1 MVVIA
6 RPAVLVTDGD
16 QRAALAVVRSLGAAG
31 YPVYI
36 CAARRR
42 SLAGASRYARGE
54 AAVADALDDPQR
66 FAADVRALVAQWN
79 IGVLIP
85 IADASLL
92 AALPDRARLPNVII
106 PFADERVVRR
116 MADKAAV
123 LGAASAVGIAIPRQ
137 HVANDRESLLALA
150 SDLEYPVVLKPSRSV
165 GEHGG
170 RRSKLLVRHVAS
182 MAELRDAVATMDP
195 AAYPV
200 LVQQRIVGPGI
211 GIFLLVWKG
220 ETLACF
226 AHRRIREKPP
236 AGGVSVY
243 RESVAADPDLV
254 RRSRALLGAF
264 GWCGVAMV
272 EYKLDE
278 RTGTPYLM
286 EVNGRFWGSLQLA
299 IDAGVDFPSLLLDA
313 ALGNVRPPVTA
324 YTTGIRSRW
333 FWGDVDH
340 LLARLRRSSAAL
352 SLPPGA
358 PGRWAALRDFL
369 TVRSRVDREEIL
381 RRDDP
386 RPFFR
391 ETAQWVSALR

>member
-1 MVVIA
+1 VTA

-16 QRAALAVVRSLGAAG
+16 QRSALAVVRSLGAAG
-31 YPVYI
+31 YPVYV
-36 CAARRR
+36 CAPRRR
-42 SLAGASRYARGE
+42 SLAGASRYARGDVL
-54 AAVADALDDPQR
+54 VADPLADPQR

-85 IADASLL
+85 IGDAALL
-92 AALPDRARLPNVII
+92 ATLPDRTRLPNVVL
-106 PFADERVVRR
+106 PFADERAVRR
-116 MADKAAV
+116 ISDKAAV
-123 LGAASAVGIAIPRQ
+123 LDAAAAVGIAVPRQ
-137 HVANDRESLLALA
+137 HVAIDAAGLSAPA
-150 SDLEYPVVLKPSRSV
+150 SALEYPVVLKPSRSV
-165 GEHGG
+165 GEHAG
-170 RRSKLLVRHVAS
+170 RRSKHLVRHVAS
-182 MAELRDAVATMDP
+182 AADLRDAAAALDP

-200 LVQQRIVGPGI
+200 LVQQRVVGPGI

-220 ETLACF
+220 ETLATF

-243 RESVAADPDLV
+243 RESVAADADLV
-254 RRSRALLGAF
+254 RRSRALLDAF

-299 IDAGVDFPSLLLDA
+299 IDAGVDFPSLLVDV
-313 ALGNVRPPVTA
+313 ALGNAPRPATTYA
-324 YTTGIRSRW
+324 TGIRSRW

-358 PGRWAALRDFL
+358 PGRWAALRDFF
-369 TVRSRVDREEIL
+369 TVRRGIDREEIL

-386 RPFFR
+386 RPFLR
-391 ETAQWVSALR
+391 ETAQWVGTLR

>member
-1 MVVIA
+1 
-6 RPAVLVTDGD
+6 
-16 QRAALAVVRSLGAAG
+16 
-31 YPVYI
+31 VYV
-36 CAARRR
+36 CAPRRR

-54 AAVADALDDPQR
+54 ALVADPLADPQR

-85 IADASLL
+85 IGDASLL
-92 AALPDRARLPNVII
+92 AALPDRARLPNVVL
-106 PFADERVVRR
+106 PFADEGVVRR
-116 MADKAAV
+116 MGDKAAV
-123 LGAASAVGIAIPRQ
+123 LDAASAVGISIPHQ
-137 HVANDRESLLALA
+137 HVANDRDALLALA
-150 SDLEYPVVLKPSRSV
+150 SGLEYPVVLKPSRSV

-170 RRSKLLVRHVAS
+170 RRSKHLVTHVAS
-182 MAELRDAVATMDP
+182 AGDLRDAAATMDP

-220 ETLACF
+220 ETLATF

-254 RRSRALLGAF
+254 RRSRALLDAF
-264 GWCGVAMV
+264 GWGGVAMV

-313 ALGNVRPPVTA
+313 ALGNSRRAAAA

-340 LLARLRRSSAAL
+340 LLTRLRRSSAAL
-352 SLPPGA
+352 SLPPGT
-358 PGRWAALRDFL
+358 PGRWAAVRDFL
-369 TVRSRVDREEIL
+369 TIRRRVDREEIL

-391 ETAQWVSALR
+391 ETAQWVGSLR